1 MVDVSGVYPKVK
13 IVSTSP
19 TIPLIEVT
27 KFADDQNPI
36 DVEQIEVTGH
46 SIQVCG
52 ELVTWERPSAYILSV
67 AVLCGTED
75 DINLRLLLESSHV
88 HSKAGFALAPTVA
101 LYSQIGKR
109 NFFGV
114 VTTDDTQVYTQGRI
128 VSGRPGSAVDSEG
141 KKISNVYTFVFET
154 ATP

>member
-13 IVSTSP
+13 IVSTS
-19 TIPLIEVT
+19 IPLIELT

-46 SIQVCG
+46 AIQVCG
-52 ELVTWERPSAYILSV
+52 ELVTWEKPSAYIVSV
-67 AVLCGTED
+67 AVLCGTDD
-75 DINLRLLLESSHV
+75 DINLRFLLESSHV
-88 HSKAGFALAPTVA
+88 HAKAGFALAPTVA

-109 NFFGV
+109 NMFGII
-114 VTTDDTQVYTQGRI
+114 TSNDSQVYTNGRI
-128 VSGRPGSAVDSEG
+128 VSGRPGSAVDSDG

-154 ATP
+154 SAS